1 MRRPYQVTALLC
13 LSLALFVGWN
23 AVRLRYYTSLGP
35 GPGFFPLWLAVL
47 FGLLAL
53 AMLFHATWSVP
64 EAMKPDF
71 YPSRAG
77 AMRVG
82 TILALLLVAALAIEA
97 VGFRLT
103 MLAFNLGMMG
113 VFGRRGWIETVL
125 ISVAGSF
132 GAYYVFV
139 DFLKI
144 ALPEGI
150 F

>member
-1 MRRPYQVTALLC
+1 
-13 LSLALFVGWN
+13 
-23 AVRLRYYTSLGP
+23 
-35 GPGFFPLWLAVL
+35 VL

-82 TILALLLVAALAIEA
+82 AILALPLVAALVIEV

-113 VFGRRGWIETVL
+113 VFGRRGWIETGLVAVASPKSNGATKNVA
-125 ISVAGSF
+125 SVCIVTSTQPCRDRRDA
-132 GAYYVFV
+132 
-139 DFLKI
+139 
-144 ALPEGI
+144 
-150 F
+150 